1 MKKVERSASN
11 LSKKLE
17 RSGSN
22 LSRSG
27 SNLSGKSS
35 GQQSAKSVKFEF
47 EDKGT
52 KMPGKTPSP
61 TPRGKSKTP
70 SPNRK
75 SASPKNS
82 PTATLNRKSPA
93 PKSPSPGRKKSGRE
107 KSPSPSRPSGS
118 AKGKRPGSSSTKSPS
133 GESAP
138 PSATKRKNVQIKTPE
153 LTERGLKIV
162 DYSGQGMTVIPA
174 SLLSTKDVGVL
185 ILASNNLRSLPLEVR
200 RMKSL
205 IKLDISRNG
214 IRCTHPGDF
223 SGLPQELEVLT
234 DLEELKISECNL
246 PYVPPAI
253 WCLKQLK
260 VLDLSRNKI
269 NILPPEV
276 GNLVELRRLNLQQT
290 NITSLP
296 PEIAYCQE
304 LEEILLWG
312 NSIETLPDT
321 LPEMPK
327 LRMLALNYRSFCG
340 VVDPYM
346 ENLLKKRQI
355 NSEHIPV
362 VVFELPAL
370 EVLDLEST
378 KLNNLP
384 DVFNIRLREFY
395 LCRNFL
401 QTIPTTIYNLRYLQV
416 LDMSFNLLMTLPE
429 DIGRLHSLKVLRL
442 NNNSFER
449 VPPTIG
455 HLENLIELNIAK
467 NRVRRLP
474 PEIRG
479 LTELRSLIAEHNDL
493 QSLPDEICELTNLET
508 LDVTNNAIRYLPIKL
523 YKLVNLKEAHGF
535 RKLTKH
541 GLWLY
546 RNPLEQ
552 PPPEVWRTEK
562 PENIYRYLK
571 KLLIIKMEN
580 LQRQKI
586 LVLGNSQAGKTS
598 LVRVLAQGKSSLT
611 KAMLDRTRLL
621 EQTPCRTENNVA
633 FMLNDFG
640 GDEAYQLM
648 HHLFLDRK
656 ALAMIVYDA
665 NTFREED
672 YHHVIGR
679 WLQML
684 TAYTPGI
691 VVKLVGTKS
700 DLLEHEEGEEVPN
713 HSDVVC
719 QLVKRHLQDYRRQH
733 QGELEAIQ
741 DDLAKLEGQ
750 ELSDAQEAVKQMLN
764 TRKDRLNNILAC
776 PLRILPKVCSV
787 SATDSLEGIRELVN
801 DLEHLAIDRSLFPHA
816 QRKVPQHWHRMK
828 STLKLQQGYY
838 LLWDHVEQTAALFG
852 IKEDELKECVQ
863 YYCDTGEVLWYDIP
877 GLDEI
882 LFHRPRILVDLLSCL
897 YRHDIEEFLHYPENR
912 VFYSK
917 GRLAEEGFNVM
928 RDLFLKFGQIS
939 RPLLNCL
946 WFHKKMSQD
955 TITDLL
961 ELLPL
966 LDLCYTIPEPDIL
979 TVPLCERPLMVLPF
993 YNKDEDLTPLAAEWP
1008 ETAAPGEKTLKVV
1021 YHFPVVF
1028 PFGVF
1033 QKVSAAIQDMVMT
1046 RMDWRDVIYATTETE
1061 KVLLWKN
1068 LSKDAADQ
1076 AGTLM
1081 LAVRGTDFSLVQ
1093 DLMQDLMEQV
1103 TELFKR
1109 FPGLYYK
1116 VDVQGSSLDSFLKV
1130 M

>member
-1 MKKVERSASN
+1 
-11 LSKKLE
+11 
-17 RSGSN
+17 
-22 LSRSG
+22 
-27 SNLSGKSS
+27 
-35 GQQSAKSVKFEF
+35 
-47 EDKGT
+47 
-52 KMPGKTPSP
+52 MPGKTPSP
-61 TPRGKSKTP
+61 HKSRSP
-70 SPNRK
+70 SPKRK
-75 SASPKNS
+75 SASPKTTPS
-82 PTATLNRKSPA
+82 PGGRKSSSPGRKKS
-93 PKSPSPGRKKSGRE
+93 PGHGDKSPSPGRR
-107 KSPSPSRPSGS
+107 SGS
-118 AKGKRPGSSSTKSPS
+118 GKGKTPTS
-133 GESAP
+133 GTGDESAP
-138 PSATKRKNVQIKTPE
+138 ASASKKKNVVIKTPE
-153 LTERGLKIV
+153 LTERGLKVV

-185 ILASNNLRSLPLEVR
+185 ILASNNLRSLPMEVR

-205 IKLDISRNG
+205 IRLDISRNG

-223 SGLPQELEVLT
+223 SGLPQELESLT

-246 PYVPPAI
+246 PYVPPTI
-253 WCLKQLK
+253 WRLTQLRA
-260 VLDLSRNKI
+260 LDLSRNKI

-276 GNLVELRRLNLQQT
+276 GQLVELRRLNLQQT

-304 LEEILLWG
+304 LEEVLLWG

-327 LRMLALNYRSFCG
+327 LRVLALNYRSFCG

-346 ENLLKKRQI
+346 ENLLRKRQI

-384 DVFNIRLREFY
+384 DVYTISLKEFY

-401 QTIPTTIYNLRYLQV
+401 HTIPPTIYNLRYLQV

-429 DIGRLHSLKVLRL
+429 DIGRLRSLKVLRL

-449 VPPTIG
+449 VPPTLG
-455 HLENLIELNIAK
+455 HLESLVELNMAK
-467 NRVRRLP
+467 NRIRRLP
-474 PEIRG
+474 SEIRG
-479 LTELRSLIAEHNDL
+479 LKELRTLILEDNDL

-508 LDVTNNAIRYLPIKL
+508 LDVTKNSIRVLPLKL

-546 RNPLEQ
+546 QNPLEQ

-562 PENIYRYLK
+562 PENIYSYLK
-571 KLLIIKMEN
+571 KLLIIKTEN

-611 KAMLDRTRLL
+611 AAMADRTRLM
-621 EQTPCRTENNVA
+621 EQTPCKTENNVA
-633 FMLNDFG
+633 FMLHDFG
-640 GDEAYQLM
+640 GDDAYRMM

-665 NTFREED
+665 NTFREEN
-672 YHHVIGR
+672 YQEVIGR

-684 TAYTPGI
+684 TAFSPGV
-691 VVKLVGTKS
+691 VVKLVGTKC
-700 DLLEHEEGEEVPN
+700 DTLEHDEGEDVPN
-713 HSDVVC
+713 HCDVVC
-719 QLVKRHLQDYRRQH
+719 QLVKRHLQEHRRKLQA
-733 QGELEAIQ
+733 ELEVLEE
-741 DDLAKLEGQ
+741 DLTKFGKSTEGKE
-750 ELSDAQEAVKQMLN
+750 ELSDAQASIQQMLQA
-764 TRKDRLNNILAC
+764 RKDRLNDILAC
-776 PLRILPKVCSV
+776 PLRVLPKVSSV
-787 SATDSLEGIRELVN
+787 SATDSLEGVRELVS

-816 QRKVPQHWHRMK
+816 QRKVPQHWNRLRAN
-828 STLKLQQGYY
+828 LKLQSGYY

-852 IKEDELKECVQ
+852 IHDDELKECVQ
-863 YYCDTGEVLWYDIP
+863 YYCDTGEVLWYESIN
-877 GLDEI
+877 GLSEI
-882 LFHRPRILVDLLSCL
+882 VFHRPRVLVDLLSCL
-897 YRHDIEEFLHYPENR
+897 YRHDVHHYLQFPDNK

-917 GRLAEEGFNVM
+917 GHLTEEGFNVS
-928 RDLFLKFGQIS
+928 RDLFLQYGQLS

-946 WFHKKMSQD
+946 WFHEGMSQD
-955 TITDLL
+955 TLTDLL

-966 LDLCYTIPEPDIL
+966 LDLCYTIPEPDSPTL
-979 TVPLCERPLMVLPF
+979 PLHQRPLMVLPF
-993 YNKDEDLTPLAAEWP
+993 YNQDTDLTPLAEVWP
-1008 ETAAPGEKTLKVV
+1008 ESPPTHEKSLRVI

-1033 QKVSAAIQDMVMT
+1033 QQIAAAIQDMVMT
-1046 RMDWRDVIYATTETE
+1046 RMDWRDVIFATTETE
-1061 KVLLWKN
+1061 KVLVWRN
-1068 LSKDAADQ
+1068 LSQVDE

-1081 LAVRGTDFSLVQ
+1081 LAVRGADFSLVQ

-1103 TELFKR
+1103 TDLLKR
-1109 FPGLYYK
+1109 FPGLYWK
-1116 VDVQGSSLDSFLKV
+1116 VDVQGSNINTFLKV